1 MKKRVIKTNQLIN
14 EKIRKTCER
23 IPIEKRKQ
31 VVLGL
36 CILFAA
42 FFSYV
47 LWDSFHS
54 KGVQKLIKIEH
65 ITPLDLPQD
74 TLINHFKN
82 WTNGYK

>member
-1 MKKRVIKTNQLIN
+1 MKKRVVKMNQLIDK
-14 EKIRKTCER
+14 KIRKACER

-36 CILFAA
+36 CILFAV
-42 FFSYV
+42 FFSFI

-54 KGVQKLIKIEH
+54 EGVQKLIEIEH